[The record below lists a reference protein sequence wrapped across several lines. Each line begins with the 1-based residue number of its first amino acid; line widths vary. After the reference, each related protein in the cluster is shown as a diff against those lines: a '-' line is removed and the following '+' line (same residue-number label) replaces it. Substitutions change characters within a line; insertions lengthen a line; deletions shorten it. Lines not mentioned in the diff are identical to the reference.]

1 MAHPQPKIMVVDDD
15 DSLRITLTAILEDE
29 GFEVTAAS
37 DGLKAVELATKH
49 DFDLIFLDVRMPGLG
64 GIEACRRIKEISP
77 DTIIILLT
85 ALATQALID
94 QALEEGAFAVHHK
107 PFDVWQLISLVRTV
121 MRSTCVLVV
130 DDQPENRTTMRAI
143 LEDSGH
149 QVTEAENGYEAV
161 SRAGN
166 THFDVIL
173 MDAIMPGM
181 DGFAAG
187 EFSLLT
193 KPVEPG
199 EIISAI
205 KSVVETNDS
214 GVEGSRQ

>member
-15 DSLRITLTAILEDE
+15 DSLRFTFTTILEDA

-37 DGLKAVELATKH
+37 DGLEGVEMAAKH
-49 DFDLIFLDVRMPGLG
+49 HFDLIFLDVRMPGLG

-107 PFDVWQLISLVRTV
+107 PFDVWKLTNLVRTV

-130 DDQPENRTTMRAI
+130 DDQPETRTTMRAI

-149 QVTEAENGYEAV
+149 QVSEAENGYEAV
-161 SRAGN
+161 SKAGK
-166 THFDVIL
+166 TRFDIIL
-173 MDAIMPGM
+173 MDAVMPGM

-187 EFSLLT
+187 Q
-193 KPVEPG
+193 KIVE
-199 EIISAI
+199 
-205 KSVVETNDS
+205 KT
-214 GVEGSRQ
+214 RMRK

>member
-15 DSLRITLTAILEDE
+15 SLRFTFTTILEDE

-37 DGLKAVELATKH
+37 DGLEGVEMAAKH
-49 DFDLIFLDVRMPGLG
+49 HLDLIFLDVRMPGLG
-64 GIEACRRIKEISP
+64 GIEVCRRIKEISP

-130 DDQPENRTTMRAI
+130 DDQPETRTTMRAI

-149 QVTEAENGYEAV
+149 QVSEAENGYEAV
-161 SRAGN
+161 SKAGN
-166 THFDVIL
+166 THFYVIL
-173 MDAIMPGM
+173 MDAVMPGM

-187 EFSLLT
+187 QKIVE
-193 KPVEPG
+193 KPR
-199 EIISAI
+199 IR
-205 KSVVETNDS
+205 K
-214 GVEGSRQ
+214 